1 MIVHQRRIL
10 ASCSGSFRMIG
21 SASAL
26 AKEYYYSNADFSIVN
41 RDSLE
46 GSNVFDYRN
55 RGLYDRRTPIVAVPA
70 KELNSLSFLS
80 DEAKM
85 LFLSNA
91 VVDIP
96 ASRGINFGREAYVRD
111 WIHRLKHKRKAVVLP
126 EIVDSFFAPPAAG
139 DFVLTGPVQEFVIN
153 HRLDTALYDILAKVR
168 NAGSTRIV
176 YHIGIVNILP
186 PIVRLININI
196 DKHVSRFEE

>member
-1 MIVHQRRIL
+1 
-10 ASCSGSFRMIG
+10 MIG